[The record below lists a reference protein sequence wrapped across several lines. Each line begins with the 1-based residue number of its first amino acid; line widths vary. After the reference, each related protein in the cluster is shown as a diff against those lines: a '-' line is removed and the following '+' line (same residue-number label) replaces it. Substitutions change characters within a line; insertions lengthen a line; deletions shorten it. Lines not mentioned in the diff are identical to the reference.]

1 MSSRFSINRYF
12 MHPMALKSVV
22 FALCVAAVFAVDAA
36 ERGKFKGRSV
46 LVSTQFHEIKAPE
59 DNPAKAVQ
67 IGELDGVLF
76 NDTGK
81 TFLDKAHYQVV
92 WKGDGNGAGECFKTF
107 TDSMGKVFANCVGQ
121 SGDNGE
127 EQGTITLVG
136 GTGAYS
142 GIKGKGFFKLKMI
155 SDRTMWDIVE
165 FDYEIP

>member
-1 MSSRFSINRYF
+1 MSHPFTVTPRFLRPAAMTLAVS
-12 MHPMALKSVV
+12 ALA
-22 FALCVAAVFAVDAA
+22 FAIVDDADAA

-46 LVSTQFHEIKAPE
+46 LVSMQFHEIKAPE
-59 DNPAKAVQ
+59 GNPAKAVQ

-92 WKGDGNGAGECFKTF
+92 WKGDGNGAAECFKTF

-121 SGDNGE
+121 SADNGE

-136 GTGAYS
+136 GTGAYT
-142 GIKGKGFFKLKMI
+142 GIKGKGSFKLKMI

>member
-1 MSSRFSINRYF
+1 MSYQ
-12 MHPMALKSVV
+12 SVV
-22 FALCVAAVFAVDAA
+22 TPRWPRLGVLVAAATTLALSAFVDVQAA

-46 LVSTQFHEIKAPE
+46 LVSVQFHEINAPE
-59 DNPAKAVQ
+59 GNPAKAVQ

-107 TDSMGKVFANCVGQ
+107 TDSAGKVFANCVGRT
-121 SGDNGE
+121 GDNGE

-136 GTGAYS
+136 GTGAYA
-142 GIKGKGFFKLKMI
+142 GIKGKGVYKLKMV
-155 SDRTMWDIVE
+155 SERAMWDVIE